1 MSGMDGVQVMED
13 LKEVEADRYLVVI
26 VLTALLDRKLPA
38 LQGAK
43 DISTA
48 NLVRH
53 VWPVHQARQEFV
65 RVVEPAALA
74 IFLAS
79 DHSASMTATALA
91 MNGGWIWH

>member
-1 MSGMDGVQVMED
+1 MPAWAGFQVMED
-13 LKEVEADRYLVVI
+13 LKEVEADRYLAVI
-26 VLTALLDRKLPA
+26 MLTAQLDHNLPA

-43 DISTA
+43 DIVPA

-53 VWPVHQARQEFV
+53 VMPVHQARKEFV

-74 IFLAS
+74 VFLAS

-91 MNGGWIWH
+91 TNGGWI